1 MNWDPIHNECL
12 NSIDAYECYQ
22 GPGMMMG
29 PDEGHI
35 DCGGFM
41 GDNIHEYTAWNSQ
54 DNVCELIFEDT
65 MEGTWR
71 IEGNKLCIP
80 APEMVD
86 VDCSNFHDFSGCEC
100 TQCSWQPQPTF
111 ENPDNGICSGGGQR
125 VEDAAEHYKI
135 KTVSPVF
142 QDELIHNFI
151 YGNSAGEKCM
161 EFELQDNGT
170 VKVTNTT
177 PDGSTCTV
185 TLIPE

>member
-1 MNWDPIHNECL
+1 MN
-12 NSIDAYECYQ
+12 AYDCYQ
-22 GPGMMMG
+22 NFGHVMG
-29 PDEGHI
+29 QNEGHVN
-35 DCGGFM
+35 CGEFM
-41 GDNIHEYTAWNSQ
+41 GDNIHEYTEWNSEEG
-54 DNVCELIFEDT
+54 VCERIFQDT
-65 MEGTWR
+65 MEGIWR
-71 IEGNKLCIP
+71 IDGNKLCIP

-86 VDCSNFHDFSGCEC
+86 VDCSNYNDFGACNC
-100 TQCSWQPQPTF
+100 FPDQCNWQPQPTF
-111 ENPDNGICSGGGQR
+111 ENPDNGICASSGGMR
-125 VEDAAEHYKI
+125 VKDAAEHYKI